1 MFATACIG
9 KNLRI
14 MDLFHY
20 LLDAYAVGMNTSHFD
35 IRSANAQHM
44 YHPMI
49 DPKTVAQS
57 PPLILERGE
66 GVYVYDI
73 DGKRYLDTVASLW
86 NVNVG
91 HNRPEVIAAM
101 KAQLDKLAY
110 YSTFQNTSNPPAIE
124 LSARLIRMFA
134 PENMRKVF
142 FSSGGSDA
150 IETALKLARQYW
162 KLSGQNSRSQF
173 ISLKWGYHG
182 VHFGGASIN
191 GNPLFR
197 SAYEPLLP
205 GCHIVENP
213 YTYRNR
219 WNEEDPERLAQLCLQ
234 DLKDTIEHIGAEHIA
249 AFVAEP
255 VQGAGGVIVPH
266 ANYWPGLRAM
276 LDDYGILL
284 ISDEVVTGFGRIGA
298 MCGAR
303 AWGVAPDIM
312 AMAKGINS
320 GYVPL
325 GATLVNQRVAQAWMQ
340 PGVPA
345 AMMHGYTYSGHALA
359 CAAANANLNIVE
371 AEDLPSHALAV
382 GGCMLNRLQELMQY
396 AHVGDVRGKGL
407 MAAIELVVNK
417 NSRDMLLPP
426 SAYIQTLVGTAR
438 QEGSIIRV
446 QGNRLIL
453 SPPLVFS
460 LGDVDE
466 TMRIL
471 HTSFAA
477 AEAS

>member
-20 LLDAYAVGMNTSHFD
+20 LLDAYAVGMNTSHID

-382 GGCMLNRLQELMQY
+382 GGYMLNRLQELMQY

-438 QEGSIIRV
+438 QEGAIIRV